1 MLISKE
7 RKLFMPFW
15 WFMFICN
22 LLIPIIMVIAG
33 LLMWIKCPK
42 EINSFFGYRTTRSMI
57 NTDTWKFAHNY
68 CGRLWFIL
76 GLITLIPTV
85 IAQIPFYNSS
95 EKVIG
100 IVGTIIMT
108 VQCAILIIS
117 IFPTEIAL
125 KRTFN
130 DEGTRK

>member
-1 MLISKE
+1 
-7 RKLFMPFW
+7 MPFW

-57 NTDTWKFAHNY
+57 NTDTWKFAHSY
-68 CGRLWFIL
+68 CGKLWFIL

-130 DEGTRK
+130 DDGTRKY